1 LSAQPDRRLL
11 QANVVEQ
18 LLPGI
23 GARYELEAIEGGV
36 VSVVVHHSG
45 RRDVYVIPRDGGEPR
60 AALTLTDAQAR
71 SLGAVLAGAYF
82 KPAMSDDI
90 EAVVG
95 GLLIDWVT
103 LLADSPAVG
112 RSIAAMEIRRQTRMT
127 VAAILRGSDSIV
139 APEPSEVLEAGDR
152 LVIIGRQ
159 EDLRSFVRHV
169 VGGDG

>member
-1 LSAQPDRRLL
+1 LTAQPDRRLL

-23 GARYELEAIEGGV
+23 GARYELEAIEGGE

-45 RRDVYVIPRDGGEPR
+45 RRDVYVIPHRGGEPR

-82 KPAMSDDI
+82 KPAMADDI

-103 LLADSPAVG
+103 LYEDSPAVG
-112 RSIAAMEIRRQTRMT
+112 HSIAAMEIRKQTKMT
-127 VAAILRGSDSIV
+127 VAAILRGSEPII

-152 LVIIGRQ
+152 LVVVGRQ
-159 EDLRSFVRHV
+159 EDLRAFVRHV